1 MTYVKDIY
9 DVSIRVLAWISLMT
23 YVKDTYGGLNLGL
36 KLRHPIKKKAMIM
49 QKKEK
54 FFS

>member
-36 KLRHPIKKKAMIM
+36 SFDTLSKKRP
-49 QKKEK
+49 
-54 FFS
+54 